1 MEQQIGEPEQSF
13 VSINKCLSGIGVQRE
28 FQQEVYIVT
37 LGVFAEAKKG
47 PRWRCL

>member
-13 VSINKCLSGIGVQRE
+13 VSISKCLSGIGVQRE
-28 FQQEVYIVT
+28 FQQEAYIVT
-37 LGVFAEAKKG
+37 LGVFPEAKEG